1 MVLTFVQVYI
11 VSIGHRKAKVSVA
24 DLEISWEYIVY
35 VLPSLAIQRLLA
47 FQCWMLPSAWHVVDS
62 LEMNYRG
69 KVK

>member
-1 MVLTFVQVYI
+1 MATE
-11 VSIGHRKAKVSVA
+11 KEKMSVA

-35 VLPSLAIQRLLA
+35 VFPSLAIQRLLA

-69 KVK
+69 KVKWGLEYGENKF